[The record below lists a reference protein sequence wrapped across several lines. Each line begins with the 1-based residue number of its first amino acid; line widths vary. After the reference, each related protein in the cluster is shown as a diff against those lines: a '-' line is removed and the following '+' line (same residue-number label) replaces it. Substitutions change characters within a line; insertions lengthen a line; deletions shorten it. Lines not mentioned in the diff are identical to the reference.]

1 MTYRITREGIYE
13 LYRLEHDQ
21 RVLAL
26 DNDHFS
32 LERGYF
38 TISEGSQGEL
48 VKRRPGEMSDERL
61 VRRGS
66 YRIVEFEEESEFQ
79 DIPYLFLEHGDKY
92 DEIFLSEGLPGRMG
106 ERRRYI
112 YSDHSISGGALDA
125 YLESAPAGRDEEI
138 ADSGEPPVEDYF
150 DLTAGDLAEKIRQM
164 QPAQLRRLEEFE
176 KRHKNRNTVLNTI
189 RNELH

>member
-13 LYRLEHDQ
+13 LYRMADKG
-21 RVLAL
+21 RVLVL
-26 DNDHFS
+26 DDEHFS

-48 VKRRPGEMSDERL
+48 VGRRTSDLSQANL

-79 DIPYLFLEHGDKY
+79 DIPYLFLEHRNRY
-92 DEIFLSEGLPGRMG
+92 DEIYLSEGLPKQVG

-112 YSDHSISGGALDA
+112 YTDHTIAAGELDA
-125 YLESAPAGRDEEI
+125 YLESSPPGMDEEEEF
-138 ADSGEPPVEDYF
+138 AEPPVEDYF

-164 QPAQLRRLEEFE
+164 RPAELRRLEEFE

>member
-1 MTYRITREGIYE
+1 MTYRISRDGIYE
-13 LYRLEHDQ
+13 LYRKGEE

-26 DNDHFS
+26 DDEQFS

-48 VKRRPGEMSDERL
+48 VKRDSTDVSDDHL

-79 DIPYLFLEHGDKY
+79 DIPYLFLEHGDRY
-92 DEIFLSEGLPGRMG
+92 DEVFLSEGLPGRVG

-112 YSDHSISGGALDA
+112 YTDHTIPVDELDA
-125 YLESAPAGRDEEI
+125 YLKSAPPRMDEERG
-138 ADSGEPPVEDYF
+138 DEPPMDDYF
-150 DLTAGDLAEKIRQM
+150 DLTAGDLAERIRQM
-164 QPAQLRRLEEFE
+164 QPAELRRLEEYE